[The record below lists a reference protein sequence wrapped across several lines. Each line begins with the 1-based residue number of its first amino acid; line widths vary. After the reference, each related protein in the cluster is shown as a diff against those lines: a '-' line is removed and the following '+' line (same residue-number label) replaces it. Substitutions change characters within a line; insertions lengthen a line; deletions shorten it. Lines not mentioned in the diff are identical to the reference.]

1 MTASARRMDPTH
13 GLWLPALLLAGFG
26 LVIGQQLDLPQLLRP
41 TTATMAPETVTILP
55 RPFSYRAPGEYLE
68 DGIPVDG
75 PRIEVTAPA
84 PLEIMKYEVSAAD
97 YQRCV
102 DDGACHPAEPRRK
115 VGTTANMPAVGVS
128 FDDAQNY
135 AAWLSQ
141 LTGETWRLP
150 SIAEWAF
157 AAGTQAVD
165 HALLKETNAANPA
178 DRWIAFYEKE
188 AALGT
193 ANASALPEPAGT
205 YGENELGV
213 ADLSGTVWEWTT
225 TCNARTSLDAAGNV
239 VSRVES
245 CGVRFLE
252 GRHRTPMSTF
262 IRDGR
267 SGGCSVGA
275 PPDNLGFR
283 LVREPHWYERVL
295 QLLPRLGG

>member
-1 MTASARRMDPTH
+1 MTATARRTDPTH
-13 GLWLPALLLAGFG
+13 GLGLPVLLLAGLG
-26 LVIGQQLDLPQLLRP
+26 LVIGQQLELPSVLQPAAASAL
-41 TTATMAPETVTILP
+41 APETVTIAP
-55 RPFSYRAPGEYLE
+55 RPYSYRAPGEYLKA
-68 DGIPVDG
+68 GVPTDG
-75 PRIEVTAPA
+75 PRIDVAAPA
-84 PLEIMKYEVSAAD
+84 PLEIMKYEVGAAD

-102 DDGACHPAEPRRK
+102 DEGFCHPAEPRRK
-115 VGTTANMPAVGVS
+115 VATTANMPAVGVS
-128 FDDAQNY
+128 FDDAQDY
-135 AAWLSQ
+135 AAWLSDK
-141 LTGETWRLP
+141 TGETWRLP

-157 AAGTQAVD
+157 AAGSQAVD
-165 HALLKETNAANPA
+165 HALLKDTDAANPA
-178 DRWIAFYEKE
+178 DRWLAFYEKE
-188 AALGT
+188 AALGA

-213 ADLSGTVWEWTT
+213 ADIGGTVWEWTT
-225 TCNARTSLDAAGNV
+225 TCNGRTSLDAAGAE

-283 LVREPHWYERVL
+283 LVREPQWYERLL
-295 QLLPRLGG
+295 QLVPRWG